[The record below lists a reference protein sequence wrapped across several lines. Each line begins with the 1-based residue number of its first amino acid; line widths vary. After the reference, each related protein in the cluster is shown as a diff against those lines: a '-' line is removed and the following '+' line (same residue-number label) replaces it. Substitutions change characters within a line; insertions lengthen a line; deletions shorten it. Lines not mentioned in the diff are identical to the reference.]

1 MTELRKCP
9 FCGGEA
15 SIYVAY
21 DDGYYVCCD
30 ECGCGLPVYN
40 TEQEAI
46 EAWNKRVPP
55 TDKDID
61 EYIEKIVQFYP
72 ELKDKIL
79 KICSGE
85 VAE

>member
-15 SIYVAY
+15 STYVAY

-46 EAWNKRVPP
+46 EAWNKRVSCDTCAMYFPDDGCMAGL
-55 TDKDID
+55 T
-61 EYIEKIVQFYP
+61 E
-72 ELKDKIL
+72 
-79 KICSGE
+79 E
-85 VAE
+85 VKP